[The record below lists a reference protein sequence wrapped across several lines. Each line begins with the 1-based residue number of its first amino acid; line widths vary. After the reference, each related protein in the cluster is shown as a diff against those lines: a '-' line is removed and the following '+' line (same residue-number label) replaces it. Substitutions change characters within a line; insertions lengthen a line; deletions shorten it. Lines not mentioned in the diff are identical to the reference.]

1 MFNDIKIIDDEKVK
15 NIQTFNIKCYSDEE
29 FLKIKD
35 FFKTKK
41 KSVDFED
48 VEVFFN
54 ENTTNKQY

>member
-1 MFNDIKIIDDEKVK
+1 MFNDIQLVDDDKIK

-29 FLKIKD
+29 FLKIKE

-54 ENTTNKQY
+54 DNN

>member
-1 MFNDIKIIDDEKVK
+1 MFNDIQLVDDDKIK

-29 FLKIKD
+29 LLKIKE

-54 ENTTNKQY
+54 DNN

>member
-35 FFKTKK
+35 FFRTKK